1 MDIGANTP
9 QEPEDA
15 TPRVAA
21 PAEFDPAEVGAGL
34 REVRL
39 AQQREL
45 SDVAGDLRIRQIYI
59 QAIEDGRLSDLPGPA
74 YTTGFLRAYSDYLG
88 LDGREIVDRFKAAG
102 GPSVG
107 QTDLHLPS
115 PVQEGRLPTGSVLL
129 LAALLA
135 VSAYGGWYYMAS
147 TGGDPVEKVAALPE
161 HLAILIGEPTAATTE
176 PTAATTEPATAATEP
191 TARTLPPDGDAAA
204 VPAGAAEGGTQAGPQ
219 TVAAAPDA
227 APAPPARRVTASP
240 VRPVKRGGSPDP
252 EGIGAAASGVAGAVS
267 DNARTI
273 ETTILERAA
282 VPADTATPTRPNRAR
297 ASPAAPSRTREPDA
311 IARSAMVAPQAG
323 GGMIPLGR
331 GASEAEKAKIAT
343 RIVLQANTD
352 SWLEV
357 RAGEADP
364 VYSGL
369 LREGDSYSVPDLAGL
384 TLMTGN
390 AGGIDILI
398 DGRAIPR
405 LGPPG
410 SVKRNVVLDADR
422 LLGRLAQ

>member
-176 PTAATTEPATAATEP
+176 PTAATTEPTAATTEP
-191 TARTLPPDGDAAA
+191 TAATTEPTAATTEPTAATTEPTAATTEPTAATTDRPSPRRRRPSPRRRRPSPRRRRPSPRRRRPSPRRRRPSPRRRRPSPRRRPSRQRRRPSRRHGRCRRTGMPPPYRPARPKAARK
-204 VPAGAAEGGTQAGPQ
+204 
-219 TVAAAPDA
+219 
-227 APAPPARRVTASP
+227 PARRPSP
-240 VRPVKRGGSPDP
+240 LRPMPRRHRLRGGSPHHRFARSSAADRRIP
-252 EGIGAAASGVAGAVS
+252 KASAPPQAALPARYRTTPARSRLPFWNAPRSPPTPQPRHGRTAPGRAPRHRVGRASATPSRDRPWSHPRPAAA
-267 DNARTI
+267 
-273 ETTILERAA
+273 
-282 VPADTATPTRPNRAR
+282 
-297 ASPAAPSRTREPDA
+297 
-311 IARSAMVAPQAG
+311 
-323 GGMIPLGR
+323 
-331 GASEAEKAKIAT
+331 
-343 RIVLQANTD
+343 
-352 SWLEV
+352 
-357 RAGEADP
+357 
-364 VYSGL
+364 
-369 LREGDSYSVPDLAGL
+369 
-384 TLMTGN
+384 
-390 AGGIDILI
+390 
-398 DGRAIPR
+398 
-405 LGPPG
+405 
-410 SVKRNVVLDADR
+410 
-422 LLGRLAQ
+422 

>member
-176 PTAATTEPATAATEP
+176 PTAATTEPTAATTEPTAATTEPTAATTEPTATTEPATAATEP

-227 APAPPARRVTASP
+227 APAPPARRVTAPP

-267 DNARTI
+267 DNAARSRLPFWNAPRSPPTPQPRHGRTAPG
-273 ETTILERAA
+273 RAPRHRVGRA
-282 VPADTATPTRPNRAR
+282 SATPSRDRPWSHPR
-297 ASPAAPSRTREPDA
+297 PAAA
-311 IARSAMVAPQAG
+311 
-323 GGMIPLGR
+323 
-331 GASEAEKAKIAT
+331 
-343 RIVLQANTD
+343 
-352 SWLEV
+352 
-357 RAGEADP
+357 
-364 VYSGL
+364 
-369 LREGDSYSVPDLAGL
+369 
-384 TLMTGN
+384 
-390 AGGIDILI
+390 
-398 DGRAIPR
+398 
-405 LGPPG
+405 
-410 SVKRNVVLDADR
+410 
-422 LLGRLAQ
+422 